1 MMTDL
6 YSEILKYKEMTFNRD
21 ELIDNYAHTI
31 VEGMDLDT
39 LIQYAYDMLVEHLSE
54 LSDEKLIEEVSEY
67 NPELLEDVETV

>member
-21 ELIDNYAHTI
+21 ELIDNFAHTI

-39 LIQYAYDMLVEHLSE
+39 LIQFAYDMLVENLSE

-67 NPELLEDVETV
+67 NPELLEDVDAV

>member
-1 MMTDL
+1 MTDL
-6 YSEILKYKEMTFNRD
+6 YNEILKYNQMTFNRD

-39 LIQYAYDMLVEHLSE
+39 LVQFAYDMLVENLSE
-54 LSDEKLIEEVSEY
+54 LTDEKLLEEVSEY